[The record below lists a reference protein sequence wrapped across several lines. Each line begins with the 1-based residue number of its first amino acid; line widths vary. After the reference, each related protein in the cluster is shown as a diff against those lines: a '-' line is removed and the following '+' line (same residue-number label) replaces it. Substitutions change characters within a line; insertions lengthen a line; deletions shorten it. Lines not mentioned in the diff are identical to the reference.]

1 MSAKTEKT
9 AKSAHPLVVADSA
22 LDLIGNTPAVRLAR
36 FAGEGAAEIL
46 AKSEFLNPGGS
57 VKDRLGVGMIA
68 EAERQGKLKP
78 GGTIVEPTAG
88 NTGIGLALV
97 GAQRGYRVILCVPEK
112 FSIEKQKVMAALGGT
127 VVTTPNADGMEGA
140 IRKAFELAAAIP
152 GAYVPQ
158 QFANPSNPK
167 AHYDTTGPELFEQAG
182 GQIDAAVIGMGSCG
196 TFVGVVRYLRE
207 RLPRLLRV
215 AVEPQGSI
223 FGGGKAGPHKVEGI
237 GQSFWPEILSK
248 DDLDE
253 VIAIDDDEAFATVK
267 ELARTEGLLVG
278 GSSGCNAAAA
288 RIVARRLGPGKR
300 VVTILADSAER
311 YMSQG
316 IL

>member
-9 AKSAHPLVVADSA
+9 AKSARSLVVADSA
-22 LDLIGNTPAVRLAR
+22 LDLIGRTPAVRLAR

-46 AKSEFLNPGGS
+46 AKCEFLNPGGS

-78 GGTIVEPTAG
+78 GGTIIEPTAG

-97 GAQRGYRVILCVPEK
+97 GAQRGYKVILCVPEK

-127 VVTTPNADGMEGA
+127 VVTTPTADGMEGA
-140 IRKAFELAAAIP
+140 IRKAFELAAGIP
-152 GAYVPQ
+152 GSYVPQ

-182 GQIDAAVIGMGSCG
+182 GRIDAAVIGMGSCG

-207 RLPRLLRV
+207 RLPGLLRV

-223 FGGGKAGPHKVEGI
+223 FGGGKAGPHRVEGI

-253 VIAIDDDEAFATVK
+253 VIAIGDDEAFATVK

-288 RIVARRLGPGKR
+288 RVVARRLGPGKR
-300 VVTILADSAER
+300 VVTILADGAER